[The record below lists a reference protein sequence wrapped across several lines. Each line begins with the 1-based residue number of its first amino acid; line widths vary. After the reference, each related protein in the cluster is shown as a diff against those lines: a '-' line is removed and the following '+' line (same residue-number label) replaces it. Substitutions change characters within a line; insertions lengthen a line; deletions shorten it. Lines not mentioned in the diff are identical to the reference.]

1 MQPTTLGPN
10 MTGAMLTPGA
20 LTAMTQAT
28 NELSPFEDIDTSEME
43 TQKLAYIEESDAVG
57 SIPVPTSL
65 KGMAKSGLSRLK
77 GKHPGVFLDKLGERL
92 AYERT
97 GARLYEALIL
107 KFNAAARLAKDADVL
122 PPVMLEG
129 EDGQTRTTETAEELL
144 LRIQQE
150 ELQHFQLLSDAIV
163 TMGGDPTSMTPC
175 ADVTALASSGF
186 MQVLNDPRTTLAQCL
201 NAMLAVELA
210 DNAGWELLASI
221 ADDMGEAD
229 LAGQFL
235 GALAQEQEHLVIVKQ
250 WLTGLVYEDPRP
262 AVI

>member
-10 MTGAMLTPGA
+10 LTGASLAPA
-20 LTAMTQAT
+20 AVVAMTEAT
-28 NELSPFEDIDTSEME
+28 DEYTPFDEIDVSEME
-43 TQKLAYIEESDAVG
+43 TQKLAYIGEADAVG
-57 SIPVPTSL
+57 SVPVPATM
-65 KGMAKSGLSRLK
+65 KGKVKSGLAKLK
-77 GKHPGVFLDKLGERL
+77 GGQPGVFLDKLGERL

-107 KFNAAARLAKDADVL
+107 KFEAARQAEGDVL
-122 PPVMLEG
+122 PPVSLIDAEG
-129 EDGQTRTTETAEELL
+129 SPREAEEAEAALQ
-144 LRIQQE
+144 RIHNE
-150 ELQHFQLLSDAIV
+150 ELEHFQLLTEAIV
-163 TMGGDPTSMTPC
+163 AMGGDPTSQTPC

-210 DNAGWELLASI
+210 DNAGWELLAAL
-221 ADDMGEAD
+221 ADDAGESD

-235 GALAQEQEHLVIVKQ
+235 GALAQEQEHLLIVKQ
-250 WLTGLVYEDPRP
+250 WLTALVVEDPKP

>member
-10 MTGAMLTPGA
+10 LTGASLAPAA
-20 LTAMTQAT
+20 LVAMTQAT
-28 NELSPFEDIDTSEME
+28 DELSPFQEIDTSEME
-43 TQKLAYIEESDAVG
+43 TKKLLYIDEADAVG
-57 SIPVPTSL
+57 SIPVPTTM
-65 KGMAKSGLSRLK
+65 KGVVKSGLAKLK
-77 GKHPGVFLDKLGERL
+77 GGMPGVFLDKLGERL

-107 KFNAAARLAKDADVL
+107 KHEAARQAKGDVL
-122 PPVMLEG
+122 PPALLDDA
-129 EDGQTRTTETAEELL
+129 EDAEATLHRIRREEL
-144 LRIQQE
+144 E
-150 ELQHFQLLSDAIV
+150 HFQLLTDAIV
-163 TMGGDPTSMTPC
+163 AMGGDPTSQTPC

-210 DNAGWELLASI
+210 DNAGWELLATL
-221 ADDMGEAD
+221 ADDAGESE

-235 GALAQEQEHLVIVKQ
+235 GALGQEQQHLQIVKQ
-250 WLTGLVYEDPRP
+250 WLTGLVVEQPKP

>member
-10 MTGAMLTPGA
+10 MTGATLAPAA
-20 LTAMTQAT
+20 LAAMTQAT
-28 NELSPFEDIDTSEME
+28 DDLTPFGEIDTSEME
-43 TQKLAYIEESDAVG
+43 SQKLAYIEESDPVG
-57 SIPVPTSL
+57 SIPVPTTL
-65 KGMAKSGLSRLK
+65 KGAAKSGLSKLK

-97 GARLYEALIL
+97 GVRLYDALIL
-107 KFNAAARLAKDADVL
+107 KFDSAVQVAKGKVL
-122 PPVMLEG
+122 PTIDLFG
-129 EDGQTRTTETAEELL
+129 EKGKARAPETAEQLL
-144 LRIQQE
+144 HRIRAE
-150 ELQHFQLLSDAIV
+150 ELEHFRLISDAIV
-163 TMGGDPTSMTPC
+163 KMGGDPTCQTPC

-210 DNAGWELLASI
+210 DNAGWELLASL
-221 ADDMGEAD
+221 ADDMGESD

-250 WLTGLVYEDPRP
+250 WLTGLVYEDPQP

>member
-10 MTGAMLTPGA
+10 MTGATLAPA
-20 LTAMTQAT
+20 AVAAMTQAT
-28 NELSPFEDIDTSEME
+28 EELTPFEEVDTSEME
-43 TQKLAYIEESDAVG
+43 SQKLAYIEESDAVG
-57 SIPVPTSL
+57 SIPVPTSS
-65 KGMAKSGLSRLK
+65 KGTAKSGSSKLK
-77 GKHPGVFLDKLGERL
+77 GKNPGVFLDKLGERL

-107 KFNAAARLAKDADVL
+107 KFNAATQMAGGDVL
-122 PPVMLEG
+122 PPIRLEG
-129 EDGQTRTTETAEELL
+129 QDGAEARAAETAEQVLH
-144 LRIQQE
+144 RIRSE
-150 ELQHFQLLSDAIV
+150 ELEHFQLLSEAVLAMD
-163 TMGGDPTSMTPC
+163 GDPTSQTPC

-210 DNAGWELLASI
+210 DNAGWELLASL
-221 ADDMGEAD
+221 ADDLGESD

-250 WLTGLVYEDPRP
+250 WLTGLVYEDPKP
-262 AVI
+262 SAI

>member
-10 MTGAMLTPGA
+10 MTGATLTPAA
-20 LTAMTQAT
+20 LAAMTQAT
-28 NELSPFEDIDTSEME
+28 EDLTPFQEIDTSEME
-43 TQKLAYIEESDAVG
+43 SQKLAYIEDSDAIG

-65 KGMAKSGLSRLK
+65 KGMAKSGVSKLK

-97 GARLYEALIL
+97 GARLYDALIL
-107 KFNAAARLAKDADVL
+107 KYNAAAQLAKGEVL
-122 PPVMLEG
+122 PAILIQG
-129 EDGQTRTTETAEELL
+129 EDGESQPQAPADQLLHRIRSEEL
-144 LRIQQE
+144 E
-150 ELQHFQLLSDAIV
+150 HFQLLSDAIV
-163 TMGGDPTSMTPC
+163 AMGGDPTSQTPC
-175 ADVTALASSGF
+175 ADVMALASSGF

-210 DNAGWELLASI
+210 DNAGWELLASL
-221 ADDMGEAD
+221 ADDMGESD

-250 WLTGLVYEDPRP
+250 WLTGLVYEDPKP

>member
-10 MTGAMLTPGA
+10 MTGATLAPAA
-20 LTAMTQAT
+20 LAAMTQAT
-28 NELSPFEDIDTSEME
+28 EELTPFQEIDTSEME
-43 TQKLAYIEESDAVG
+43 SQKLAYIEDSDAVG

-65 KGMAKSGLSRLK
+65 KGMAKSGMSKLK

-97 GARLYEALIL
+97 GARLYDALIL
-107 KFNAAARLAKDADVL
+107 KFNAAAQMAKGEVL
-122 PPVMLEG
+122 PTILIEG
-129 EDGQTRTTETAEELL
+129 DDGQARAPEPAAQLL
-144 LRIQQE
+144 HRIRSE

-163 TMGGDPTSMTPC
+163 AMGGDPTSQTPC

-210 DNAGWELLASI
+210 DNAGWELLASL
-221 ADDMGEAD
+221 ADDMGESD

-250 WLTGLVYEDPRP
+250 WLTGLVYEDPKP
-262 AVI
+262 AAI

>member
-10 MTGAMLTPGA
+10 MTGATLAPAA
-20 LTAMTQAT
+20 LAAMTRAT
-28 NELSPFEDIDTSEME
+28 DDLSPFEEIDVSEME
-43 TQKLAYIEESDAVG
+43 SHKLTYIEESDAVG

-65 KGMAKSGLSRLK
+65 KGMAKSGMSKLK

-107 KFNAAARLAKDADVL
+107 KFNAARQAGGDDVL
-122 PPVMLEG
+122 PAIRLGAESDRG
-129 EDGQTRTTETAEELL
+129 EEAETAEQLL
-144 LRIQQE
+144 HRIRSE
-150 ELQHFQLLSDAIV
+150 ELQHFQLLSEAIV
-163 TMGGDPTSMTPC
+163 KMGGDPTSQTPC
-175 ADVTALASSGF
+175 ADVTAMASSGF

-201 NAMLAVELA
+201 NSMLAVELA
-210 DNAGWELLASI
+210 DNAGWELLASL

-250 WLTGLVYEDPRP
+250 WLTGLVYEDPKP
-262 AVI
+262 AAV

>member
-10 MTGAMLTPGA
+10 MTGATLAPAA
-20 LTAMTQAT
+20 LAAMTQAT
-28 NELSPFEDIDTSEME
+28 DELSPFEEIDTSEME
-43 TQKLAYIEESDAVG
+43 SQKLAYIQESDAVG

-65 KGMAKSGLSRLK
+65 KGMAKSGISKLK

-107 KFNAAARLAKDADVL
+107 KFDAATQLAKGDVL
-122 PPVMLEG
+122 PPIAMAG
-129 EDGQTRTTETAEELL
+129 ESGQARAPETAEQLL
-144 LRIQQE
+144 HRIQQE
-150 ELQHFQLLSDAIV
+150 ELQHFQLLSEAIV
-163 TMGGDPTSMTPC
+163 KMGGDPTSMTPC

-235 GALAQEQEHLVIVKQ
+235 GALAQEQEHLVVVKQ
-250 WLTGLVYEDPRP
+250 WLTGLVYEDPKP